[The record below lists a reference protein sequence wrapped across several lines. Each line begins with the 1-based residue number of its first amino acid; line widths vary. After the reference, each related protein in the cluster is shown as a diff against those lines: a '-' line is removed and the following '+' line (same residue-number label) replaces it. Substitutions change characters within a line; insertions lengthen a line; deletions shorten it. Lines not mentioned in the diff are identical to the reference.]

1 MNLETAQEKIINYCN
16 FKDIDIIRS
25 SSWYAIPEENLVSE
39 VWKGKPTRSWVY
51 SMLHELG
58 HIKIYN
64 TRSYSKKNW
73 KRIKEKYSKDVTIVS
88 AVQIL
93 REEVE
98 AWEAGLLI
106 AKEIGLDI
114 DREDYDSFLAPSLMG
129 YMKVL
134 SKKYSK

>member
-1 MNLETAQEKIINYCN
+1 MNLESAHEKIINYCN

-25 SSWYAIPEENLVSE
+25 SSWYATPEENLVSE

-64 TRSYSKKNW
+64 KTSYSKKNW
-73 KRIKEKYSKDVTIVS
+73 KRIKEKYSNDNTVVS

-106 AKEIGLDI
+106 AKEIGIDI